1 MPNFH
6 SMWVETGLADLSG
19 AGGDTTTTIDIEA
32 ILDALKR
39 DHSKLGA
46 RMVAI
51 TAPISSSLKRTT
63 IRAHYLSFQEHEP
76 MVLEFVQ
83 AIANKLVS
91 FCFSNA
97 HLQAS
102 YAAMD
107 GLDNNARQEAS
118 NQLFMEAVDLFI
130 KAQKNTKRSGEFG
143 ELIAYLL
150 MEWVIGAPQ
159 VVAKMSLKTN
169 PEMPVYGSDG
179 IHLKYDAE
187 GDRLLVYFGESKSY
201 EQVTAAIKD
210 AVSSVATALAP
221 EKIRHELMLVKQQ
234 FDLAGLPPEA
244 REPILDFLNPLS
256 ANAHK
261 RETVAVIFI
270 AFDFKAFSALKA
282 LEVDEVA
289 PAFEMALV
297 DALTKHTQTLEDE
310 LQAAGIDHRRIET
323 FFLPVPKVADLRL
336 AFHQR
341 IGWKADAA

>member
-1 MPNFH
+1 MIAVTSP
-6 SMWVETGLADLSG
+6 
-19 AGGDTTTTIDIEA
+19 
-32 ILDALKR
+32 
-39 DHSKLGA
+39 LG
-46 RMVAI
+46 
-51 TAPISSSLKRTT
+51 SSLKRTT

-83 AIANKLVS
+83 AIATKLVS

-97 HLQAS
+97 HLKAS

-107 GLDNNARQEAS
+107 SLNNDARQEAS

-179 IHLKYDAE
+179 IHLKYDAAA
-187 GDRLLVYFGESKSY
+187 DRLLVYFGESKSY

-210 AVSSVATALAP
+210 AVSSVAKALAP
-221 EKIRHELMLVKQQ
+221 ETIRHELMLVKQQ
-234 FDLAGLPPEA
+234 FDLTCMPPEA

-256 ANAHK
+256 ATAHK
-261 RETVAVIFI
+261 RETIAVIFI
-270 AFDFKAFSALKA
+270 AFDFKGFSALKT
-282 LEVDEVA
+282 LELDEVSPVSEKELVA
-289 PAFEMALV
+289 ALV
-297 DALTKHTQTLEDE
+297 THTQTLDNE
-310 LQAAGIDHRRIET
+310 LKAAGIDHRRIET
-323 FFLPVPKVADLRL
+323 FFLPVPKVAELRL
-336 AFHQR
+336 AFHHR
-341 IGWKADAA
+341 VGWKVDLA

>member
-1 MPNFH
+1 
-6 SMWVETGLADLSG
+6 
-19 AGGDTTTTIDIEA
+19 
-32 ILDALKR
+32 
-39 DHSKLGA
+39 
-46 RMVAI
+46 
-51 TAPISSSLKRTT
+51 
-63 IRAHYLSFQEHEP
+63 

-83 AIANKLVS
+83 AIATKLVS

-97 HLQAS
+97 HLQSS
-102 YAAMD
+102 YGAMKGMD
-107 GLDNNARQEAS
+107 DDARQEAS

-169 PEMPVYGSDG
+169 PEMPVHGSDG
-179 IHLKYDAE
+179 IHLKYDANA
-187 GDRLLVYFGESKSY
+187 DRLLVYFGESKSY
-201 EQVTAAIKD
+201 ENVTAAIKD

-234 FDLAGLPPEA
+234 FDLAGIPAAA

-256 ANAHK
+256 AAAQK
-261 RETVAVIFI
+261 RETIAVIFI
-270 AFDFKAFSALKA
+270 AFDFKGFSALKA
-282 LEVDEVA
+282 LELDEVA
-289 PAFEMALV
+289 PAFEKTLVEAL
-297 DALTKHTQTLEDE
+297 AKHTQTLEDE
-310 LQAAGIDHRRIET
+310 LKSAGIDHRRIEA

-341 IGWKADAA
+341 IGWKADTV